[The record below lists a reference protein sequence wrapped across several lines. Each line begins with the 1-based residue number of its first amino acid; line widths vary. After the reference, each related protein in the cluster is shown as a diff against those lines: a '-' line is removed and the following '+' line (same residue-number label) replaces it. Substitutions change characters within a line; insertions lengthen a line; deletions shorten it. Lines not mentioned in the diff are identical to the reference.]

1 MVIPQMSMWN
11 CVVVVPEET
20 TGGPEV
26 SEAGSQ
32 IVNAHMQ
39 IVRQMYENSADL
51 SKLDVKKMIKIA
63 MDAIA
68 LNYNALHRI
77 ADLRINPLWPAI
89 NTRFRAIC
97 GREIKESEQW
107 LFGADLHQRIK
118 ELKET
123 SSVGS
128 IFQNKPKL
136 RSRGWAFLG
145 KVTTSAYRGRQQA
158 YTSRLHNN

>member
-1 MVIPQMSMWN
+1 
-11 CVVVVPEET
+11 
-20 TGGPEV
+20 
-26 SEAGSQ
+26 
-32 IVNAHMQ
+32 MQ
-39 IVRQMYENSADL
+39 IIRQMYENRADL

-97 GREIKESEQW
+97 GREIKESGQW
-107 LFGADLHQRIK
+107 LFGADLHKRIK

-128 IFQNKPKL
+128 IFQNKPKVP
-136 RSRGWAFLG
+136 SRGGAFLG
-145 KVTTSAYRGRQQA
+145 KVTTSAHRGRHALESRHRGRQQA
-158 YTSRLHNN
+158 YTSRPHNNYNNKRNDRTANAYAKKQ